1 MCAMQQ
7 TYWNKEQKVLEY
19 VESEGKKEDREIINM
34 R

>member
-1 MCAMQQ
+1 MQQ
-7 TYWNKEQKVLEY
+7 TQWNKEQKVLEY